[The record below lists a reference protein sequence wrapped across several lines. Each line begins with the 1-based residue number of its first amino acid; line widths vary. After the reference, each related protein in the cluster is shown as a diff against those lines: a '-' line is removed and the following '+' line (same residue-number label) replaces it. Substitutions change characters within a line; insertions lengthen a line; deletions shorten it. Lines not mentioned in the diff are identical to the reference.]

1 METSRQF
8 EIVVDPDFIHDP
20 EHIRRLISEKAS
32 ARVDGFEITRRS
44 VDARSKRPRF
54 VLKIDW
60 VPQKKRLQETA
71 HRPWKPVRSDHSVL
85 IVGAGP
91 AGLFAALELARLG
104 IKPVILER
112 GESVRSRN
120 KTIANLLRHGV
131 VDRES
136 NYCFGEGGAGTYSD
150 GKLYTR
156 SKKRGDVRA
165 VLDILVA
172 HGAHPD
178 ILIDAHPHIGSNKL
192 PTIVG
197 NIRHTLLGCGG
208 EIHFESKVSDF
219 AVKSGRLDGVITEG
233 GQTFQGDA
241 VILAMGHSAQE
252 IFECFRRKDLLI
264 EPKPFAVG
272 IRLEHP
278 QTVIDQMQYH
288 HTPRHPNLPPA
299 AYGFVSQM
307 EGRGVY
313 SFCMCPGGRIVPSS
327 TTPDALV
334 VNGMSNAKRNS
345 KFANSGIVV
354 EIRMED
360 IGEFSNKGPFAFLDF
375 QKALEQQAFLLGGAS
390 GQQAPGQRVTDFIA
404 GKMSSSLPAGSYLPG
419 IRSAPVHELFQPEL
433 HNRLK
438 NGIIAYG
445 KTRKGFLTREAL
457 VLAVE
462 SRTSSPVR
470 IPRDGTRLTHPDL
483 RNCYPCGEGAGY
495 AGGIVSSAIDG
506 RRVARKIAENLG
518 CL

>member
-1 METSRQF
+1 METTRKF
-8 EIVVDPDFIHDP
+8 EIAVDPDFIHDR
-20 EHIRRLISEKAS
+20 EHIRRLIAKKVS
-32 ARVDGFEITRRS
+32 APVDGFEITRRS

-54 VLKIDW
+54 MLRINW
-60 VPQKKRLQETA
+60 VPGRKRFQETA

-91 AGLFAALELARLG
+91 AGLFAALELVRLG

-120 KTIANLLRHGV
+120 RTIANLLRHGV

-172 HGAHPD
+172 HGAEPD

-192 PTIVG
+192 PTIIG
-197 NIRHTLLGCGG
+197 NIRHTLLDCGG
-208 EIHFESKVSDF
+208 EMHFESRVSDF
-219 AVKSGRLDGVITEG
+219 AVTSGRLDGVITQSG
-233 GQTFQGDA
+233 KTFQADA
-241 VILAMGHSAQE
+241 VILATGHSARE
-252 IFECFRRKDLLI
+252 IFDCFRRKDLPI

-278 QTVIDQMQYH
+278 QALIDQIQYH
-288 HTPRHPNLPPA
+288 HAPRHPNLPPA

-307 EGRGVY
+307 DGRGVY

-334 VNGMSNAKRNS
+334 VNGMSNAKK
-345 KFANSGIVV
+345 KFQ
-354 EIRMED
+354 IRQFGD
-360 IGEFSNKGPFAFLDF
+360 
-375 QKALEQQAFLLGGAS
+375 
-390 GQQAPGQRVTDFIA
+390 R
-404 GKMSSSLPAGSYLPG
+404 
-419 IRSAPVHELFQPEL
+419 
-433 HNRLK
+433 
-438 NGIIAYG
+438 
-445 KTRKGFLTREAL
+445 
-457 VLAVE
+457 
-462 SRTSSPVR
+462 
-470 IPRDGTRLTHPDL
+470 
-483 RNCYPCGEGAGY
+483 C
-495 AGGIVSSAIDG
+495 
-506 RRVARKIAENLG
+506 
-518 CL
+518 